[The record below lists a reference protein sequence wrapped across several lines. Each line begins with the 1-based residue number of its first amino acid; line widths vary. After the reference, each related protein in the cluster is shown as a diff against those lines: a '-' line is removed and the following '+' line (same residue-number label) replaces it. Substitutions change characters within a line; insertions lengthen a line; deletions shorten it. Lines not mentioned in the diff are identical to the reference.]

1 MLNAHFSL
9 AQSHAGLRV
18 NTQTWQVTLR
28 CTTPIIRALHL
39 WIVDRRFMITPT
51 VVSTSHV
58 SARERAPVWC
68 ELIKNRFDGLESDL
82 YGDTAFDGKMT
93 SLNAGEVILTRLE
106 ANRHRVI
113 RSKHA
118 GRYSDV
124 AYLKIVAPVRGSA
137 GVEQH
142 GRRAWVSPGAWTIY
156 DTTGSYA
163 VGNPERVEH
172 LIVMLP
178 KSKIA
183 EPKLRLDRLMARDA
197 GGSSGIARVALATM
211 HSTFDALPNMS
222 ADAAN
227 GAGDLIAQLVRQS
240 LLELAGRPS
249 ESSQREI
256 LKDRIRGYIALNL
269 RDSSLSVAQIA
280 LALNC
285 SKRHLHNAFS
295 TDTDTL
301 SDHILRLRIEACI
314 KEFRQPASQAR
325 PITDIA
331 LALGFCNM
339 SHFSR
344 VFRDHTG
351 TSPSQ
356 FRLSL
361 NLRNTNIRV
370 TH

>member
-1 MLNAHFSL
+1 M
-9 AQSHAGLRV
+9 
-18 NTQTWQVTLR
+18 WQVVLR
-28 CTTPIIRALHL
+28 RTTPIIHALKFC
-39 WIVDRRFMITPT
+39 VASDRFMITPT
-51 VVSTSHV
+51 VVSTRHV
-58 SARERAPVWC
+58 AARERAAVWC

-82 YGDTAFDGKMT
+82 YGDTEFAGEMT

-113 RSKHA
+113 RSKRG
-118 GRYSDV
+118 GRDSDV
-124 AYLKIVAPVRGSA
+124 AYLKIVAPMRGSA
-137 GVEQH
+137 AVEQQ
-142 GRRAWVSPGAWTIY
+142 GRRTWVSPGAWTIY

-183 EPKLRLDRLMARDA
+183 EPRLRLDRLMARDA
-197 GGSSGIARVALATM
+197 GGSSGMSRVALATM
-211 HSTFDALPNMS
+211 RSTFDELPAMS
-222 ADAAN
+222 TAAAN
-227 GAGDLIAQLVRQS
+227 NAGDLIAQLVQQA

-249 ESSQREI
+249 ESAQREI
-256 LKDRIRGYIALNL
+256 LKDRIRRYVALNL
-269 RDSSLSVAQIA
+269 RDPSLSVAQIG

-285 SKRHLHNAFS
+285 SKRHLHNAFAS
-295 TDTDTL
+295 SENTL

-314 KEFRQPASQAR
+314 REFQQPASQSR

-331 LALGFCNM
+331 LGWGFCNM

-344 VFRDHTG
+344 VFRDHKG

>member
-1 MLNAHFSL
+1 
-9 AQSHAGLRV
+9 
-18 NTQTWQVTLR
+18 
-28 CTTPIIRALHL
+28 
-39 WIVDRRFMITPT
+39 MITPT
-51 VVSTSHV
+51 VVSTRHV
-58 SARERAPVWC
+58 AARERAAVWQ
-68 ELIKNRFDGLESDL
+68 ELVKSRFDGLESDL
-82 YGDTAFDGKMT
+82 YGDTEFDGEMT
-93 SLNAGEVILTRLE
+93 SLNAGDVVLTRLE

-113 RSKHA
+113 RSKRA
-118 GRYSDV
+118 GRDSDV
-124 AYLKIVAPVRGSA
+124 AYLKIVAPMCGSA

-142 GRRAWVSPGAWTIY
+142 GRRTWVGPGAWTIY

-197 GGSSGIARVALATM
+197 GGSSGISRVALATM
-211 HSTFDALPNMS
+211 RSTFDELPDMS

-227 GAGDLIAQLVRQS
+227 GAGDLIVQLVRES

-249 ESSQREI
+249 ESAQREI
-256 LKDRIRGYIALNL
+256 LKDRIRRYVALNL
-269 RDSSLSVAQIA
+269 RDPSLSVAQIA

-285 SKRHLHNAFS
+285 SKRHLHNAFA
-295 TDTDTL
+295 TDENTL

-314 KEFRQPASQAR
+314 QVFQQPTSQSR

-361 NLRNTNIRV
+361 NSCSTKIRV